1 MFLATLRLG
10 LTSFGGPIAHIEY
23 QRRAFVV
30 DRRWLSEPAFAE
42 LVALCQT
49 LPGPA
54 SSQLTIAV
62 GRLRAGWAGALA
74 AWLGFTLPSALL
86 MTAIGLAATQARIP
100 ETGPLAGAIRGLE
113 VAAVAIVANAL
124 LTMRSR
130 LAPDAPRLLLAAGA
144 TVVLLILPAPIAQL
158 SVIAAGA
165 LLGRLFLGGVVE
177 PARSDTF
184 AEPGG
189 ADAHRASPGRR
200 SEAVVLAAAF
210 VVVVIG
216 SQLLAS
222 VTGRPD
228 IGLVAAFVR
237 AGALVFGGGHVVL
250 PLLDAGVV
258 RPGWVTPDQFLAGYG
273 AAQAMPGP
281 LFSFAAYLGA
291 VASVGPGGVAGLRD
305 RHDRDLPAR
314 RPAGARR
321 RARPG
326 LAPRPAGDRIGTGRG
341 ERDRRR
347 GAGRRP
353 DHARGDVGAHVAPR
367 SRSGRGGR
375 GDADRREGAAARRRG
390 RMRPGH
396 GRGRLSWGRTQ
407 VRRTTRE
414 GTGPCGVRPAA
425 GPVTGAAAA

>member
-10 LTSFGGPIAHIEY
+10 LTSFGGPIAHIAY

-30 DRRWLSEPAFAE
+30 DRGWLSEPAFAE

-74 AWLGFTLPSALL
+74 AWLGFTLPSALI

-177 PARSDTF
+177 PPRSDTF

-216 SQLLAS
+216 SQVLAS

-291 VASVGPGGVAGLRD
+291 VAAVGPGGVAGSAIATVAIFLPGALLVLAAVPVLGWLRG
-305 RHDRDLPAR
+305 
-314 RPAGARR
+314 RPAIAS
-321 RARPG
+321 A
-326 LAPRPAGDRIGTGRG
+326 L
-341 ERDRRR
+341 
-347 GAGRRP
+347 
-353 DHARGDVGAHVAPR
+353 VGVNATVV
-367 SRSGRGGR
+367 GVL
-375 GDADRREGAAARRRG
+375 AAALITPVATSALTSPLAVVVAVVAAAMLIVAKVPPLAVVAG
-390 RMRPGH
+390 CAVVMA
-396 GRGRLSWGRTQ
+396 
-407 VRRTTRE
+407 
-414 GTGPCGVRPAA
+414 AA
-425 GPVTGAAAA
+425 G

>member
-1 MFLATLRLG
+1 VFLATLRLG

-30 DRRWLSEPAFAE
+30 DRGWLSEPAFAE

-74 AWLGFTLPSALL
+74 AWLGFTLPSALI
-86 MTAIGLAATQARIP
+86 MTAIGLAAAQARIP

-177 PARSDTF
+177 PPRSDTF

-189 ADAHRASPGRR
+189 ADRRRADPGRR
-200 SEAVVLAAAF
+200 SEAVLLAAAF
-210 VVVVIG
+210 LVVVIG
-216 SQLLAS
+216 SQVLAS

-228 IGLVAAFVR
+228 LGLVAAFVR

-291 VASVGPGGVAGLRD
+291 VAAVGPGGVAGSAIATVAIFLPGALLVLAAVPVLGWLRG
-305 RHDRDLPAR
+305 
-314 RPAGARR
+314 RPAIAS
-321 RARPG
+321 A
-326 LAPRPAGDRIGTGRG
+326 L
-341 ERDRRR
+341 
-347 GAGRRP
+347 
-353 DHARGDVGAHVAPR
+353 VGVNATVV
-367 SRSGRGGR
+367 GVL
-375 GDADRREGAAARRRG
+375 AAALITPVATSALTSPLAVVVAVVAAAMLIVAKVPPLAVVAG
-390 RMRPGH
+390 CALVMA
-396 GRGRLSWGRTQ
+396 
-407 VRRTTRE
+407 
-414 GTGPCGVRPAA
+414 AA
-425 GPVTGAAAA
+425 G